1 MEKKYRNEE
10 ARNVLKTIVGDLI
23 FYFYEY
29 REEADE
35 WGKAFKTEF
44 NNMVDNIIEEM
55 KEED

>member
-10 ARNVLKTIVGDLI
+10 ARNVLKTMVGDLI

-29 REEADE
+29 REEVDE
-35 WGKAFKTEF
+35 WGEAFKTEF